1 MHTIY
6 YNSPI
11 KQLEITGNENS
22 IIKIKFIDDEV
33 ISPKKDFNEILLLAY
48 SQIEEYF
55 NGKRKNFSFKMQPEG
70 TEFQK
75 KVWNEMKNI
84 PFGTT
89 ISYKELAIRIGN
101 PKAVRAVAN
110 ANANN
115 PLPIVVPCHRV
126 IGSNGKLTGFRGGL
140 WRKKYLIE
148 MEKQGKKIAN
158 YELQIVNSI
167 NLINT

>member
-1 MHTIY
+1 MPSIY

-11 KQLEITGNENS
+11 KQLQITSKKNY
-22 IIKIKFIDDEV
+22 IFKIKFIDDII
-33 ISPKKDFNEILLLAY
+33 ISKKNDSEEILSLAY

-55 NGKRKNFSFKMQPEG
+55 NGKRKTFTFKIQPEG

-75 KVWNEMKNI
+75 KVWTEMLKI
-84 PFGTT
+84 PYGTT
-89 ISYKELAIRIGN
+89 ISYKELSIRIGN
-101 PKAVRAVAN
+101 PNAVRAVAN

-140 WRKKYLIE
+140 WRKKFLL
-148 MEKQGKKIAN
+148 
-158 YELQIVNSI
+158 ELEN
-167 NLINT
+167 NN